1 MEQLDRCRLRSS
13 SINSTDQFTSIHKRV
28 KRARTFKEPVSIG
41 EASRS
46 VLQNAEPL
54 HFKHLIP
61 SDHEHNY
68 WLHWSISSGV
78 STWTACKQKLV
89 RYFRWSIFFAFFLF
103 SYMKVRGCMVT
114 AGCYE
119 IWKAMIVIF
128 FVCWR
133 MLITLMQCW
142 VIWHMCLVAFIIVMH
157 MDAEIFVFTCMMCIM
172 DLTLVDY
179 THNVFVQLIMSNIS
193 VS

>member
-28 KRARTFKEPVSIG
+28 KRARTFKEAVSIG

-89 RYFRWSIFFAFFLF
+89 RYFRWSIFFRVFPFFLHESQRVHGYCRLLWNLESHDRYLF
-103 SYMKVRGCMVT
+103 RLLKNAHHSHAMLSNLTHVFGCIYYSH
-114 AGCYE
+114 AYGRRD
-119 IWKAMIVIF
+119 F
-128 FVCWR
+128 
-133 MLITLMQCW
+133 
-142 VIWHMCLVAFIIVMH
+142 
-157 MDAEIFVFTCMMCIM
+157 CIYLH
-172 DLTLVDY
+172 DVHHGSHPGRLY
-179 THNVFVQLIMSNIS
+179 T
-193 VS
+193 